1 MVKSIFIVFDGLDGS
16 GKGEMIKRLKDYLA
30 KKDNNLKILIT
41 KEPTDGQYGRQI
53 KEILK
58 EEKDPILGAE
68 KCLTLFVKDRQEHL
82 EKEINPFLK
91 KDNSVVVCDRYY
103 YSTIAF
109 QHTQG
114 IDVEEVIFQNM
125 TFRTP
130 DIAFILDL
138 AAETAVQRIHKRG
151 LQKEKFE
158 ELSFMKELRQNF
170 LNLKKELSDNIKIID
185 ASKSEDAVFNQIKKE
200 IDKLL

>member
-1 MVKSIFIVFDGLDGS
+1 MVKSLFIVFDGLDGS
-16 GKGEMIKRLKDYLA
+16 GKGEMIKRLKDHLA
-30 KKDNNLKILIT
+30 KNNKNLNILIT
-41 KEPTDGQYGRQI
+41 KEPTDGQYGKQI

-68 KCLTLFVKDRQEHL
+68 KCLTLFVKDRQEHM

-91 KDNSVVVCDRYY
+91 KQNSIVICDRYY

-109 QHTQG
+109 QNTQG

-130 DIAFILDL
+130 EIAFILDL
-138 AAETAVQRIHKRG
+138 PAETALQRIHKSG

-158 ELSFMKELRQNF
+158 QLEFMKELRQNF
-170 LNLKKELSDNIKIID
+170 LNLTEELGDNIKIID
-185 ASKSEDAVFNQIKKE
+185 ASKSEDIVFNQIKEE